1 MIFTVPRRHQLWV
14 SHTPST
20 GEGAR
25 DGEVINGT
33 ESTGEEGGI
42 CESSRVWGNFE
53 GSCPRYP
60 WYPESISRESIN
72 SVMLYFTGGSLN
84 TARDIG
90 IPVFA
95 PDSVMALQ
103 LYASGLDILYR
114 TEYITDRD
122 APAIH
127 FLGTVYTPKAVRRSV
142 HQAHCRGEN
151 TL

>member
-1 MIFTVPRRHQLWV
+1 
-14 SHTPST
+14 
-20 GEGAR
+20 
-25 DGEVINGT
+25 
-33 ESTGEEGGI
+33 
-42 CESSRVWGNFE
+42 
-53 GSCPRYP
+53 
-60 WYPESISRESIN
+60 
-72 SVMLYFTGGSLN
+72 MLYFTGGFLN

-127 FLGTVYTPKAVRRSV
+127 FLGTVYTPKAVRRASIR
-142 HQAHCRGEN
+142 HTAGERILFEDN
-151 TL
+151 KTHGKRLEDTGE